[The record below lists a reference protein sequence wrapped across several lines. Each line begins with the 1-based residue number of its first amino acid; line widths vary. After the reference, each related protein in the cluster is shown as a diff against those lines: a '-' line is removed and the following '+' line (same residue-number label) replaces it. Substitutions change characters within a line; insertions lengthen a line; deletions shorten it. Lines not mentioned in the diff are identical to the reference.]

1 MAARI
6 GIGPCRYIIKQL
18 WATVPDTQ
26 VQSFGIILLYNMSVR
41 LYNHDDF
48 DFIKRMIFSGL
59 DLNRPQHWK
68 SRRRLHDTY
77 PRSFDLTF
85 WQAFLRW
92 SPRLYDQ
99 FHSNDPRN
107 IAAVHRL
114 RTLALL
120 LDIAPPDQDI
130 RLPAGRETLLSAT
143 SPITGLSPKI

>member
-1 MAARI
+1 MLDAFAEAHSTDEASMSQYPLRSTSERPESLPLWMQDSTDDLPKDLPNYIPVNFDCLTDVEESRAWFLSMAARI

-48 DFIKRMIFSGL
+48 DFIKRMISSGL

-77 PRSFDLTF
+77 P
-85 WQAFLRW
+85 
-92 SPRLYDQ
+92 
-99 FHSNDPRN
+99 
-107 IAAVHRL
+107 
-114 RTLALL
+114 
-120 LDIAPPDQDI
+120 
-130 RLPAGRETLLSAT
+130 
-143 SPITGLSPKI
+143 